1 MDSRQARDILAC
13 YRPGADDPQSEPFA
27 AAMEQARRDPE
38 LSSWLEREIAFD
50 AAIGAKLREAPVPVG
65 LKTRILA
72 GRPAAAPPL
81 WRRRPLLAL
90 APLALAAV
98 AAIAFFLWDGRSSS
112 AGFGSYRAEMAALVS
127 GEYKLDVET
136 EDFPKLQEFF
146 AGRRWPADYAVPA
159 ALQGYPLEGGMAVR
173 WHGQR
178 VSVVCFGSDEDE
190 SKDMW
195 LFVVDARAL
204 PDAPAPGEPV
214 FDRVASVSMASW
226 SAEGRLYLL
235 AGPGDERSLRKFI

>member
-1 MDSRQARDILAC
+1 VDSRQARDILAC

-112 AGFGSYRAEMAALVS
+112 AGFASYRGQMAALVS

-136 EDFPKLQEFF
+136 EDLPKLQTFF
-146 AGRRWPADYAVPA
+146 AERGWPADYAVPA

-173 WHGQR
+173 WHGER
-178 VSVVCFGSDEDE
+178 VSVVCFGSEDDE

-195 LFVVDARAL
+195 LFVVEARAL
-204 PDAPAPGEPV
+204 PDAPPSVEPA
-214 FDRVASVSMASW
+214 FESVAALTTASW
-226 SAEGRLYLL
+226 HYGGKVYLL
-235 AGPGDERSLRKFI
+235 AARGDGPNLRSFL